1 MKITAQVPAN
11 LSWHQCIGCL
21 EEMARKM
28 EKDDLERISIH
39 DAKRLGALVGFV
51 EMVVQHREQLA
62 IQEASACR
70 NALCRRDIL
79 AYGGVS
85 HHVNCPDYG
94 PGWACLT

>member
-51 EMVVQHREQLA
+51 ETVVDYRNRA
-62 IQEASACR
+62 AASA
-70 NALCRRDIL
+70 ALEMPK
-79 AYGGVS
+79 V
-85 HHVNCPDYG
+85 
-94 PGWACLT
+94 TT